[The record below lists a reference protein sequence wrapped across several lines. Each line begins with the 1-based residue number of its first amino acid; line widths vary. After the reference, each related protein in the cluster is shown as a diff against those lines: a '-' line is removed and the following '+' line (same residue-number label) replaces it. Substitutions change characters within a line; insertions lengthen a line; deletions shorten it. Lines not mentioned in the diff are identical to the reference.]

1 MLRKVRT
8 SPHSSSK
15 LSFQKGKQSLSAS
28 LKFFEHIFIWSEEK
42 PEYTSTEVAEREVL
56 SHKLCLKALSNA
68 AGVLRSSS
76 RMAEQDLVLAELL
89 RVWVHTSS
97 PNALQEACACAE
109 HPCLAWGAG
118 GTHALS
124 QMAFHIQ
131 NFTHSSAVFL
141 QLLLLGS
148 PSWDL
153 VCWHPEPDCSIALF
167 HPFASEEVICL
178 KRFKWWAGVKWMKT
192 SVV

>member
-8 SPHSSSK
+8 SLHSSSK

-28 LKFFEHIFIWSEEK
+28 LKFFEHIFIFIWSEEK

-89 RVWVHTSS
+89 RVWVHTSLPKMPCKRLVPVQNTRAWPGELGAPVLCHKWVSTYTTS
-97 PNALQEACACAE
+97 PTAV
-109 HPCLAWGAG
+109 
-118 GTHALS
+118 
-124 QMAFHIQ
+124 
-131 NFTHSSAVFL
+131 HSSL
-141 QLLLLGS
+141 SCCCL
-148 PSWDL
+148 
-153 VCWHPEPDCSIALF
+153 
-167 HPFASEEVICL
+167 EVQ
-178 KRFKWWAGVKWMKT
+178 AET
-192 SVV
+192 

>member
-28 LKFFEHIFIWSEEK
+28 LKFFEHIFIFIWSEEK
-42 PEYTSTEVAEREVL
+42 PECTSTEVAGREVL

-89 RVWVHTSS
+89 RVWVHTSL
-97 PNALQEACACAE
+97 PKMPCKRLVPVQNR
-109 HPCLAWGAG
+109 PCLAWGAG
-118 GTHALS
+118 GTRALS
-124 QMAFHIQ
+124 QMGFHIQ
-131 NFTHSSAVFL
+131 NFTHSSALFP
-141 QLLLLGS
+141 QLLLFGS

-167 HPFASEEVICL
+167 HPFASEEVIYL
-178 KRFKWWAGVKWMKT
+178 
-192 SVV
+192 SQEI

>member
-42 PEYTSTEVAEREVL
+42 PEYTSTEAAEREVL
-56 SHKLCLKALSNA
+56 SHIFCLKALSNA

-89 RVWVHTSS
+89 RVWVHTSLPKCLARGLCLCRTPVLGLGS
-97 PNALQEACACAE
+97 WG
-109 HPCLAWGAG
+109 HPCSVTNGFPHTELHPQQCSLPSAAAAWKSKLRLSLLASRAW
-118 GTHALS
+118 L
-124 QMAFHIQ
+124 
-131 NFTHSSAVFL
+131 
-141 QLLLLGS
+141 
-148 PSWDL
+148 
-153 VCWHPEPDCSIALF
+153 
-167 HPFASEEVICL
+167 
-178 KRFKWWAGVKWMKT
+178 
-192 SVV
+192 